1 MDDDLQAISD
11 WASIFKNPSKLA
23 TKVGLHYATHKT
35 AVKTDIST
43 LETDWDSAQYFA
55 AGQALADVATIL
67 IGPIN
72 SGLGTSVDCGDFTLN
87 TTEIA
92 DFLAGF
98 VAGFTGDDYQTY
110 FESCVQDT
118 QEFESSICTA
128 VNDFMTKDNQ
138 KMVQGVQ
145 LILQQMPE
153 ISIML
158 GNCPQANADISTVE
172 SWGSYW
178 LNQGTL
184 KVYSTAYKNLVSNI
198 STVTA
203 DVKILEADY
212 DAKNYYGT
220 A

>member
-1 MDDDLQAISD
+1 MS
-11 WASIFKNPSKLA
+11 NPLA
-23 TKVGLHYATHKT
+23 
-35 AVKTDIST
+35 
-43 LETDWDSAQYFA
+43 
-55 AGQALADVATIL
+55 
-67 IGPIN
+67 
-72 SGLGTSVDCGDFTLN
+72 TSVDCGTFSLN
-87 TTEIA
+87 SKEIA
-92 DFLAGF
+92 DFAAGF

-110 FESCVQDT
+110 FESCIQDT
-118 QEFESSICTA
+118 QDFETTICTA
-128 VNDFMTKDNQ
+128 VNDFMTKNNQ
-138 KMVQGVQ
+138 QMVEGVH

-158 GNCPQANADISTVE
+158 GNCPTAAADISTVE
-172 SWGSYW
+172 YWGSYW

-184 KVYSTAYKNLVSNI
+184 KVYSTAYKNLVANI